1 PVLRTSAPTLIDR
14 TASSFSIF
22 SIDVSIGPSG
32 FRLLI
37 QGLNP
42 PARSSRDGPRRLH
55 NDTNSYTLEKHFILT
70 FVSLRIV
77 PPFLTF
83 KEVSMKTMRRNSLFA
98 LFTALFVIGLV
109 QVGHAAEKK
118 ERKILP
124 ALEAPAGSSGKKD
137 WKEAEKHFRE
147 AVKSDDKLAEA
158 HYNLGLALDKTGQH
172 KEAGQEFD

>member
-1 PVLRTSAPTLIDR
+1 
-14 TASSFSIF
+14 
-22 SIDVSIGPSG
+22 
-32 FRLLI
+32 
-37 QGLNP
+37 
-42 PARSSRDGPRRLH
+42 
-55 NDTNSYTLEKHFILT
+55 
-70 FVSLRIV
+70 
-77 PPFLTF
+77 
-83 KEVSMKTMRRNSLFA
+83 MKTMRRNSLFA

-124 ALEAPAGSSGKKD
+124 ALEAPAGSAGKEQNAAGIVSYGKKD

-172 KEAGQEFD
+172 KEAGQEFDRAVKLAPANPAIVSSPAVKHHAARMKKMDHDKMQGRDKTQG